1 MEIFLA
7 PCFPLVYI
15 FFPNRT
21 LRNNKYPPFHQIIE
35 LFHEPVPCV
44 SRREASWKVQKFYSL
59 ELKLN
64 SKGASSGPL
73 APISPLPA
81 RIIVIEYS
89 QRWALCIG
97 NTWTAVV
104 VRPEEAG
111 TKADPTFLPP
121 PSLDLSHYFGR
132 DGPSKPKRR
141 ICPSS
146 KQRMKRL
153 AFLVTFRNKNFRISK
168 TLFSR
173 IFKIVLWYF
182 FCVIFSMFLLLLGI
196 EYF

>member
-21 LRNNKYPPFHQIIE
+21 LRNNKYPPFYQIIE

-104 VRPEEAG
+104 VRPEEA
-111 TKADPTFLPP
+111 ADEGWPDLPSP
-121 PSLDLSHYFGR
+121 PRLSTCPIILGVT
-132 DGPSKPKRR
+132 DRR
-141 ICPSS
+141 NR
-146 KQRMKRL
+146 KGEFVHHRNNEWL

-182 FCVIFSMFLLLLGI
+182 FCVIFSMFLSPLGI

>member
-15 FFPNRT
+15 LFPNRT

-89 QRWALCIG
+89 QRWAFVSEIRGQRSSCDPRKRGRRL
-97 NTWTAVV
+97 T
-104 VRPEEAG
+104 RPS
-111 TKADPTFLPP
+111 FPP
-121 PSLDLSHYFGR
+121 RLSTCPIILGVT
-132 DGPSKPKRR
+132 DRR
-141 ICPSS
+141 NR
-146 KQRMKRL
+146 KGEFVHHRNNEWL

-182 FCVIFSMFLLLLGI
+182 LCVIFSMFLSPLGI

>member
-21 LRNNKYPPFHQIIE
+21 LRNNKYPPFYQIIE

-121 PSLDLSHYFGR
+121 RLSTCPIILGVT
-132 DGPSKPKRR
+132 DRR
-141 ICPSS
+141 NR
-146 KQRMKRL
+146 KGEFVHHRNNEWL

-173 IFKIVLWYF
+173 IFKIVLCNF
-182 FCVIFSMFLLLLGI
+182 LCVIFSMFPLPLGI

>member
-21 LRNNKYPPFHQIIE
+21 LRNNKYPPFYQIIE

-132 DGPSKPKRR
+132 DDRR
-141 ICPSS
+141 NR
-146 KQRMKRL
+146 KGEFVHHRNNEWL

-168 TLFSR
+168 NLFSR

-182 FCVIFSMFLLLLGI
+182 LCVIFSMFLSPLGI

>member
-121 PSLDLSHYFGR
+121 RLSTCPIILGVT
-132 DGPSKPKRR
+132 DRR
-141 ICPSS
+141 NR
-146 KQRMKRL
+146 KGEFVHHRNNEWL

-173 IFKIVLWYF
+173 IFKIVLCNF
-182 FCVIFSMFLLLLGI
+182 LCVIFSMFPLPLGI